1 VTASKVTE
9 LSDGWIL
16 QPPAPAFSGDDVH
29 VWEFPLTVS
38 DPQFNCQ
45 RLLSA
50 DEQARASRFHFEQ
63 HARKFMVAR
72 ALMRSILA
80 QYEHILPEALRFEY
94 SKQGKPAL
102 AGNARGIRFNLSHS
116 GEMGLLAVALGR
128 EIGADI
134 EAMRD
139 NVETDKLAERFF
151 SPHERESLRALSPQ
165 LRIAAFYRC
174 WTCKEAFLKAQGV
187 GLFRGLSTFDVEVNP
202 GLPAR
207 LVATRPDAS
216 ESQHWQL
223 HDVETATHYAAAVA
237 VEGNIG
243 TLKLLRSRTV

>member
-1 VTASKVTE
+1 VTAATVTE

-16 QPPAPAFSGDDVH
+16 HPPAPAFSGDEVH

-38 DPQFNCQ
+38 GAQFDCQ

-50 DEQARASRFHFEQ
+50 DEHARASRFHFERD
-63 HARKFMVAR
+63 ARKFTVAR

-80 QYEHILPEALRFEY
+80 QYESVLPEALRFEY
-94 SKQGKPAL
+94 STQGKPAL
-102 AGNARGIRFNLSHS
+102 AGDARDIRFNLSHS
-116 GEMGLLAVALGR
+116 GETGLLAVTLGR

-139 NVETDKLAERFF
+139 DVETDKLAERFF
-151 SPHERESLRALSPQ
+151 SPHERESLRTLPPQ

-174 WTCKEAFLKAQGV
+174 WTCKEAFLKAQGI

-202 GLPAR
+202 ELPAL
-207 LVATRPDAS
+207 LVATRPDSS
-216 ESQHWQL
+216 EAQHWQL
-223 HDVETATHYAAAVA
+223 HDVETANHYAAAVA
-237 VEGNIG
+237 VEGEVG
-243 TLKLLRSRTV
+243 TLKLLRSQRS